1 MRKRFLYLI
10 SAFILLT
17 IIIAAPHVISALTC
31 DHRLQYKE
39 ITYTSPKI
47 PPALNGYIIA
57 FLVDTHDLKR
67 DEMQQIVDNINA
79 RQIDLL
85 LLGGDFRSFNAV
97 PTLTVLANV
106 KARDGVYGVM
116 GTHDIYKE
124 LKENM
129 PKYGMVFLYNQ
140 GLTLKPGFFLG
151 GVSDLMTHK
160 PRVHK
165 ALENVGPDDFVLLL
179 SHNPALAL
187 EQDISRADLMLS
199 GHTHGGLMNFFG
211 LWSPA
216 LAIRNPYGIKF
227 RSGWYKSATTDI
239 LTSNG
244 TGYTEKIP
252 RIFARPPDIYLTLKV
267 EP

>member
-1 MRKRFLYLI
+1 MRKRLLYLTLTVI
-10 SAFILLT
+10 ILA
-17 IIIAAPHVISALTC
+17 IIIAVPHVISALTC

-47 PPALNGYIIA
+47 PQALNGYVIA

-67 DEMQQIVDNINA
+67 DEMQQIVDNVNT

-85 LLGGDFRSFNAV
+85 LLGGDFRSFNAE
-97 PTLTVLANV
+97 PTLKVLANV
-106 KARDGVYGVM
+106 KTKDGIYGVM
-116 GTHDIYKE
+116 GNHDVYKE
-124 LKENM
+124 LKDKM
-129 PKYGMVFLYNQ
+129 PKYDMVFLYNQ

-165 ALENVGPDDFVLLL
+165 ALENAGPNDFVLLL

-187 EQDISRADLMLS
+187 EQDISRADLILS

-216 LAIRNPYGIKF
+216 LTIRNPYGNKF
-227 RSGWYKSATTDI
+227 RSGWYKSGTTDI

-252 RIFARPPDIYLTLKV
+252 RIFARPQVIYLTLKA